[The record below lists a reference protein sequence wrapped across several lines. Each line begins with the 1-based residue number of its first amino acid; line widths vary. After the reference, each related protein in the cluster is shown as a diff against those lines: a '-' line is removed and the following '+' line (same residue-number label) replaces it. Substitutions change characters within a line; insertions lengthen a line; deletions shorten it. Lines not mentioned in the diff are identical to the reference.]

1 MAPNK
6 KQHKKLPER
15 KISETLL
22 DFASPILELR
32 PDDTPDAEIEKVLI
46 YAVAVWNALIFEE
59 IKGDGHY
66 ISEIR
71 ERMSVNPVVES
82 LVTEL
87 IQRKQTLFKEDYRLI
102 GDYKITRKNGQLNLW
117 AEARDPYS
125 LP

>member
-1 MAPNK
+1 LTSNK

-15 KISETLL
+15 KISEKLL

-32 PDDTPDAEIEKVLI
+32 PDDTPDAELEKVLI

-66 ISEIR
+66 ISEIP
-71 ERMSVNPVVES
+71 ERMSVSPVVES
-82 LVTEL
+82 LVTGL

-102 GDYKITRKNGQLNLW
+102 GDYKITRKNGQLNLR
-117 AEARDPYS
+117 AEARDLYS